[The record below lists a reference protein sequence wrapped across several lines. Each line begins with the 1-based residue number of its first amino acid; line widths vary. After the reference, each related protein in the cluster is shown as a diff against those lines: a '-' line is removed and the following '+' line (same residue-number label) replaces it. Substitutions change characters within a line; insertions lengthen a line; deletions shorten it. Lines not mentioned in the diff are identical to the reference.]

1 MTHQLPQSCEGAGP
15 SPDHKSMLRQR
26 DALSQLQSGAAHL
39 RNKVPLEAGT
49 LDQPAAEDTDLPT
62 RKTDQILLAAG
73 SLRGYHRNSLHQR
86 CVATLLPTTK
96 RGAAPPRKGLHGAP
110 DPPSPPGSERKRFQ
124 QGLTAVPR
132 CSLLSCKEGAAAASQ
147 TPVNQARD
155 EHSGTWFPVNDARL
169 LHWCFV
175 SLSALPAC
183 DGWVAL
189 PRQTFTWCVVL
200 LSGLFWGG
208 RYTDH

>member
-1 MTHQLPQSCEGAGP
+1 
-15 SPDHKSMLRQR
+15 MLRQR

-49 LDQPAAEDTDLPT
+49 LDQPAAEDTDLPM
-62 RKTDQILLAAG
+62 RNTDQILLAAG

-132 CSLLSCKEGAAAASQ
+132 CLLLSCKEGAAAASQ

-155 EHSGTWFPVNDARL
+155 EHSRTWFPVNDARL

-183 DGWVAL
+183 DGL
-189 PRQTFTWCVVL
+189 GSLTQTDLHLVCCPA
-200 LSGLFWGG
+200 FWLILG
-208 RYTDH
+208 RKIHGPLIFHVFISVCDSAPKEGRG